1 MKHRQLEFLFLN
13 VGHFFDHLIILIFS
27 AVAALALAREWG
39 MGYAQLIPYATPGFV
54 AFGLFAV
61 PAGWLA
67 DKWGREGMMLG
78 FFIGIGTAAVL
89 TALADTPLQ
98 IGFGLFV
105 IGIFGAIY
113 HPVGLA
119 MVVQGRTKTGMPLAV
134 NGVFGNLG
142 VGCAALITGFLID
155 QTGWRSAF
163 VWPGVVCV
171 VIGFA
176 YALFLLR
183 TRQLR
188 ASADK
193 VSGEKAKSDQMLQVS
208 RPVLIKIFAVI
219 FFSTAVGGLVFQST
233 TFSLPKVFDERLGE
247 LAVTATS
254 VGSFAFVVF
263 ALASI
268 GQLIV
273 GYLLDRVSL
282 KLVFLVVAAIQAVF
296 FTLMVGATGSVAL
309 AVGAVFMLAVFGQIP
324 INDVLIGRITRSEW
338 RSRVFGLRYIVTFS
352 VSASS
357 IPLIAWIYALWGF
370 DALFWVLTGAALAI
384 LIAVALLPAAAAQS
398 KSVA

>member
-27 AVAALALAREWG
+27 AVAALALTREWG

-67 DKWGREGMMLG
+67 DKWSREGMMLV
-78 FFIGIGTAAVL
+78 FFLGIGTAAVL

-98 IGFGLFV
+98 IGLGLFV
-105 IGIFGAIY
+105 IGMFGAIY

-163 VWPGVVCV
+163 VWPGAVCV
-171 VIGFA
+171 AIGFA
-176 YALFLLR
+176 YGFFLFA

-188 ASADK
+188 ASAVK
-193 VSGEKAKSDQMLQVS
+193 LSGGKAKSDQMLQVT

-263 ALASI
+263 ALASV

-282 KLVFLVVAAIQAVF
+282 KLVFLVVAAIQVVF
-296 FTLMVGATGSVAL
+296 FALMVGATGSVAL
-309 AVGAVFMLAVFGQIP
+309 AVGGVFMLAVFGQIP
-324 INDVLIGRITRSEW
+324 INDVLLGRITRSEW

-370 DALFWVLTGAALAI
+370 DALFWVLTVAALTI
-384 LIAVALLPAAAAQS
+384 LIAVALLPAAAARSQR
-398 KSVA
+398 AT